1 MCVIAYCSSTCGIAR
16 PMAIP
21 PSRNMSLW
29 IQFTSLS
36 IQPLVWMYIAALAYV
51 CIPCPHLVLITICS
65 TVIKKKRLIHVQV
78 KKYTVSNTRR
88 LQKECDLAF
97 CHNAAGEGDGAA
109 LPTGVL
115 RAAVE
120 VHVVGPV
127 GEVNST
133 TAAKLWE
140 HMNIQD
146 EGAVRFLLRPV

>member
-1 MCVIAYCSSTCGIAR
+1 
-16 PMAIP
+16 
-21 PSRNMSLW
+21 
-29 IQFTSLS
+29 
-36 IQPLVWMYIAALAYV
+36 MYVAALAYSNI

-65 TVIKKKRLIHVQV
+65 TVIKKKINSCSG
-78 KKYTVSNTRR
+78 KKNIQYQTLDDS
-88 LQKECDLAF
+88 KECDLAF